1 MLRSEVEWFP
11 FFLELC
17 KQSMTYLD
25 EQSMD
30 HIDMKRIVETCT
42 GYREVQVILNQS
54 KESAF
59 KEQILNY
66 HQQAKKRVKEIE
78 HAERRLERTER
89 RLERIKELRERI
101 LQWLEES
108 HEYVGSVTE

>member
-1 MLRSEVEWFP
+1 MLRSEVKWFP

-17 KQSMTYLD
+17 KQSMTYVD

-66 HQQAKKRVKEIE
+66 KHQAKKRVKEIE
-78 HAERRLERTER
+78 HAERRLER
-89 RLERIKELRERI
+89 IKGLRERI

-108 HEYVGSVTE
+108 HEYVGSVAE

>member
-1 MLRSEVEWFP
+1 M
-11 FFLELC
+11 
-17 KQSMTYLD
+17 D

-66 HQQAKKRVKEIE
+66 RQQAKKRVKEIE
-78 HAERRLERTER
+78 HAKRRLERAER
-89 RLERIKELRERI
+89 RLERIIR
-101 LQWLEES
+101 WLEES
-108 HEYVGSVTE
+108 HEYLGAVVE

>member
-1 MLRSEVEWFP
+1 MLRSEVQWFP

-17 KQSMTYLD
+17 KQSMTYVD

-42 GYREVQVILNQS
+42 EYREMQVILNQS

-66 HQQAKKRVKEIE
+66 KHQAKKRVKEIA
-78 HAERRLERTER
+78 HAEI
-89 RLERIKELRERI
+89 RLERIKGLRERI

-108 HEYVGSVTE
+108 HEYVGSVAE

>member
-1 MLRSEVEWFP
+1 MLRSEVKWFP
-11 FFLELC
+11 CFLELC
-17 KQSMTYLD
+17 KQSMTYVD

-30 HIDMKRIVETCT
+30 HIDMKWIVETCT

-59 KEQILNY
+59 KEQIMNY
-66 HQQAKKRVKEIE
+66 KQQAKKRVKEIKR
-78 HAERRLERTER
+78 AER
-89 RLERIKELRERI
+89 RLERIKGLRERI

-108 HEYVGSVTE
+108 HEYVGAVAE

>member
-1 MLRSEVEWFP
+1 
-11 FFLELC
+11 
-17 KQSMTYLD
+17 
-25 EQSMD
+25 MD

-66 HQQAKKRVKEIE
+66 KHQAKKRVKEIE
-78 HAERRLERTER
+78 HVKRRLERAERRLERIIR
-89 RLERIKELRERI
+89 
-101 LQWLEES
+101 WLEES

>member
-1 MLRSEVEWFP
+1 MLRSEVKWFP

-17 KQSMTYLD
+17 KQSMTYVD

-66 HQQAKKRVKEIE
+66 KHQAKKRVKEIE
-78 HAERRLERTER
+78 RSERRLECIEGF
-89 RLERIKELRERI
+89 RERI

>member
-1 MLRSEVEWFP
+1 
-11 FFLELC
+11 
-17 KQSMTYLD
+17 MTYMD

-66 HQQAKKRVKEIE
+66 RQQAKNRVKEIE
-78 HAERRLERTER
+78 RSERRLEF
-89 RLERIKELRERI
+89 IKGLRERI
-101 LQWLEES
+101 LQWMEES
-108 HEYVGSVTE
+108 HEYLGAVVE